1 MTESGH
7 EPGGWEL
14 LRAIQALTARF
25 DDAAK
30 GFDAVAVHT
39 LLVERVKDVEAE
51 LSTEKAERIADIK
64 TEREVREKAVAEL
77 RTAEAEQKKSRAQT
91 VTALIVAA
99 ATALFTL
106 ISSVV
111 RGGFGLP

>member
-14 LRAIQALTARF
+14 LRAIQSLTTRF
-25 DDAAK
+25 DDATK
-30 GFDAVAVHT
+30 GFVTITVHT
-39 LLVERVKDVEAE
+39 LLVERVKEVEAA

-64 TEREVREKAVAEL
+64 TEREAREKAVAEL